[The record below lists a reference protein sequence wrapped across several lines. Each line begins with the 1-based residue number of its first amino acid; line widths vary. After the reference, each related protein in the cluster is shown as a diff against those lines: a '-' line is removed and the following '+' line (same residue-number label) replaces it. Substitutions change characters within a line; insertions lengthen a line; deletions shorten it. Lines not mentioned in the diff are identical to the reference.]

1 MRPFHWLPLLAATA
15 LITGCAV
22 YPAPVAG
29 PAPVVYNSPVPV
41 TTVAPYPYYAT
52 PYPYPY
58 AYGYG
63 PGYYGPPVLFSG
75 SLVYRSGPGFRRGF
89 GPGFR
94 GGAAPGRGGLHLVPR
109 SVPGR

>member
-29 PAPVVYNSPVPV
+29 PAPGVVYNSPVPV
-41 TTVAPYPYYAT
+41 TTVAPYPYYAAA

-58 AYGYG
+58 AYG
-63 PGYYGPPVLFSG
+63 PGYYGPPVFFSG
-75 SLVYRSGPGFRRGF
+75 SLVYRSGPRWGGR
-89 GPGFR
+89 GFR
-94 GGAAPGRGGLHLVPR
+94 GAPSRPNTLRLAPR
-109 SVPGR
+109 SLPGH